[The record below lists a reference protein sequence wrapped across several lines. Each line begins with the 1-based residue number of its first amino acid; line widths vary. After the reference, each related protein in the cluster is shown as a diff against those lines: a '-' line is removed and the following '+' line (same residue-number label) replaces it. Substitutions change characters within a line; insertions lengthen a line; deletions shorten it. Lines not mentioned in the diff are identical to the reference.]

1 MPSQRTVLLSLALLL
16 AVSSAASAGLPHWR
30 RRREVPYPTNT
41 YAPQVRH
48 YTVIDP
54 TVVGTPPPKRKHAF
68 LKETSPPGQIVW
80 RQQVQSVPTYP
91 WGWFGA
97 RAQVQNLQHIRFY
110 GNERDWSYFR
120 GD

>member
-1 MPSQRTVLLSLALLL
+1 MSFQRAVLLAFALLL
-16 AVSSAASAGLPHWR
+16 AVSSTASAGLPHWR
-30 RRREVPYPTNT
+30 RRREVPYPTTT
-41 YAPQVRH
+41 YAPQMRH

-54 TVVGTPPPKRKHAF
+54 TVVGTPPKRKHAF

-80 RQQVQSVPTYP
+80 RQQVQAVPTYP

-97 RAQVQNLQHIRFY
+97 RSHIQNLEHKRFY
-110 GNERDWSYFR
+110 GNERDWGYFR